1 MRVITVD
8 DMLDGRRFM
17 ADTLEEISGIE
28 LVGSFGDAESALGF
42 IKENQVDIIFLDI
55 KLPGIS
61 GLELAHITESLE
73 EPPEI
78 IFVTEYTEYALDAWK
93 TNACAFVI
101 KPFTRADIEKAIS
114 RCRPVHQLTET
125 ERKIEVR
132 CFPGF
137 DVFLDGAPIRFT
149 SAKAKELLAYLV
161 QNRGEWVKSEKLTY
175 ILFGE
180 QEEKAAQGHLRV
192 IFYRLRNTLR
202 EYQVTELLETKFNQS
217 RVRTEM
223 FSCDFY
229 RYLAGDRNEFQGE
242 YLHDY
247 SWGEPILSIMLQEYD
262 AL

>member
-1 MRVITVD
+1 MRAIVVD
-8 DMLDGRRFM
+8 DWLDGRKLM
-17 ADTLEEISGIE
+17 TATLEKISDVE
-28 LVGSFGDAESALGF
+28 LAGSFGDAESALEF
-42 IKENQVDIIFLDI
+42 IKENQVDIILLDI
-55 KLPGIS
+55 KLPGMS
-61 GLELAHITESLE
+61 GLELAHRMESLE

-78 IFVTEYTEYALDAWK
+78 IFVTKYTEYALDAWN
-93 TNACAFVI
+93 TNARAFVK
-101 KPFTRADIEKAIS
+101 KPFTQADIEKAIS
-114 RCRPVHQLTET
+114 RCGPVHQLAEMG
-125 ERKIEVR
+125 RKIEVR

-137 DVFLDGAPIRFT
+137 DVFLDGVPIRFT

-192 IFYRLRNTLR
+192 IFYRLRNTLK
-202 EYQVTELLETKFNQS
+202 EYQVAELLETKFNQS
-217 RVRTEM
+217 RIRTEM

-229 RYLAGDRNEFQGE
+229 RYLEGDRNEFQGE